1 MVERAH
7 RQIKDALRARLA
19 GPEWPL
25 HLPWVLLGLRAAPK
39 EDSAISSAELVFGA
53 PLSLP
58 GQFIDTAER
67 HPEEFVKDLRSSL
80 PLPTQP
86 LTYAQAAASIPDSL
100 LSAKLVYIRKSG
112 VNTPLAPLYS
122 GPYRVLK
129 SGPKFFVI
137 DLGGRP
143 ETVSVDRLKPH
154 LGQDVTPA
162 SPPARGRP
170 PRVN

>member
-1 MVERAH
+1 MPANITTDRGRQFTSSLWSSLCEKLGVSHITTTAYHPQSNGMVERAH

-67 HPEEFVKDLRSSL
+67 HPEEFMKELRSSL
-80 PLPTQP
+80 PLPTPP

-122 GPYRVLK
+122 GPYRV
-129 SGPKFFVI
+129 
-137 DLGGRP
+137 
-143 ETVSVDRLKPH
+143 
-154 LGQDVTPA
+154 
-162 SPPARGRP
+162 
-170 PRVN
+170 